1 MDMTVNLFYFCSA
14 DITFAAM
21 RIFLVGYM
29 GSGKT
34 RTGKLL
40 ARAMNYGFMD
50 VDELFEERYRI
61 SCRDFFKKYDEE
73 AFRKLEHQLLSETI
87 LRDNVVYS
95 MGGGTPCFYDN
106 MDMLNRY
113 GLTVYIKL
121 PALALYHRLKD
132 SKKQRPILH
141 RMAPDDL
148 LPHIESQLLASDP
161 FYSRA
166 ALTVD
171 GINLNINELVQ
182 MIRLYTAAV

>member
-1 MDMTVNLFYFCSA
+1 
-14 DITFAAM
+14 M

-40 ARAMNYGFMD
+40 AKALNYGFMD

-61 SCRDFFKKYDEE
+61 SIRDFFKKYDEE

-87 LRDNVVYS
+87 LRDDVVYS
-95 MGGGTPCFYDN
+95 MGGGTPCFFDN
-106 MDMLNRY
+106 MEMLNRY
-113 GLTVYIKL
+113 GLTVYIKM

-132 SKKQRPILH
+132 SKKQRPVLH
-141 RMAPDDL
+141 RMTSDDL
-148 LPHIESQLLASDP
+148 LPHIESQLVVRDP

-166 ALTVD
+166 GLIVN
-171 GINLNINELVQ
+171 GINLNINELAQ
-182 MIRLYTAAV
+182 MIRDHTSEG